1 VGLRDR
7 LRRAEKRAGLDRKPR
22 CQVCGGRI
30 VIEVVAPDG
39 TVSYPGGPPCEVCGS
54 TSTAPGEVS
63 WLVYE
68 SSYRTGAK
76 KRASMV
82 EAAGEGVAG

>member
-7 LRRAEKRAGLDRKPR
+7 LRRAEKRAGLNREPR
-22 CQVCGGRI
+22 CPACGGRV
-30 VIEVVAPDG
+30 VIEERAPDG

-54 TSTAPGEVS
+54 ELTEPGGVS

-68 SSYRTGAK
+68 MRLP
-76 KRASMV
+76 
-82 EAAGEGVAG
+82 EGSHNTKSG